1 MAIVKRNEP
10 VTRAPTRG
18 LTPELRRD
26 IPKVTQSL
34 VPPDHKLDSTVKSAK
49 RVFEVLEFF
58 EEHQSAA
65 SVIDVAAA
73 LHFPQSSTSALMR
86 TMTALGYL
94 HYDAGRRTYIPT
106 ARISMLGHWLSPVL
120 FRRGRLINLMED
132 LSAKTGET
140 VMVGLRNGLAAQY
153 IHVIQSKV
161 PMRLHVRSGTLR
173 PLARSGLGY
182 ALLSRYSNKEVRRLV
197 KLLNSYEMHPKK
209 QVDIKALLVELGKVR
224 KQGHALSL
232 SLVTPG
238 AGVVAMA
245 LPRVAE
251 SSEPLAICVAGL
263 TDALVSQEKAFV
275 AVMRDAIKF
284 HLSD

>member
-1 MAIVKRNEP
+1 MAIVKKEP
-10 VTRAPTRG
+10 VKPVPARG
-18 LTPELRRD
+18 PAPELRRD
-26 IPKVTQSL
+26 IGRDAQSL
-34 VPPDHKLDSTVKSAK
+34 VPPDQKIDSAVKSAK
-49 RVFEVLEFF
+49 RVFDVLEFF

-65 SVIDVAAA
+65 SAVDVAAA
-73 LHFPQSSTSALMR
+73 LQLPQSSTSALMR

-106 ARISMLGHWLSPVL
+106 ARISMLGHWVSPVL

-132 LSAKTGET
+132 LSEKTGET

-153 IHVIQSKV
+153 IHVIQAKL

-173 PLARSGLGY
+173 PLAKSGLGY
-182 ALLSRYSNKEVRRLV
+182 ALLSSYPNKEVRRLV
-197 KLLNSYEMHPKK
+197 KLLNSYETHSEK
-209 QVDIKALLVELGKVR
+209 QVDIKALLVELDKVR
-224 KQGHALSL
+224 EQGHALSL

-238 AGVVAMA
+238 AGVVAMT
-245 LPRVAE
+245 LPQVAE

-263 TDALVSQEKAFV
+263 TNALIAQETEFA
-275 AVMRDAIKF
+275 ALMHDAIKF